1 MIPDD
6 IIFDDI
12 CELPPLAEP
21 STPNL
26 DLLNKVLDKIEH
38 IEAFKEQGLDLE
50 EDWDQGSWAIQRFDE
65 DENVCGTAM
74 CFAGH
79 AVVEAGHKL
88 VWKPIESEC
97 SCLDCLE
104 ETHPVTECHVDD
116 GRDIETAAREV
127 LGLSSM
133 QSQMLFSGS
142 NQLKDLRR
150 IVGQLNAG
158 EEMSWEVPTLVIPM
172 TIFDE
177 AAG

>member
-1 MIPDD
+1 MTPDD
-6 IIFDDI
+6 MIFDDI
-12 CELPPLAEP
+12 CELPPLEAEP
-21 STPNL
+21 HTPNL

-88 VWKPIESEC
+88 VWKPIE
-97 SCLDCLE
+97 
-104 ETHPVTECHVDD
+104 TRPVTECRVDD
-116 GRDIETAAREV
+116 GRDIETAAREL
-127 LGLSSM
+127 LGLSST
-133 QSQMLFSGS
+133 QSNMLFSGS

-150 IVGQLNAG
+150 FVGQLNAG
-158 EEMSWEVPTLVIPM
+158 EEMTWSANALVIPM
-172 TIFDE
+172 TIIDE